1 MFFIGQNPEFL
12 GLPTTVSQEEDFM
25 LPFIKEN
32 LADANIDYNNGIMGT
47 YIFTQDNCEILQP
60 PHLDY
65 PIETI
70 VDKKKN
76 WTLRTTKLALDNAL
90 PCY

>member
-1 MFFIGQNPEFL
+1 
-12 GLPTTVSQEEDFM
+12 M

-32 LADANIDYNNGIMGT
+32 LADVNIDYNNGIMGT
-47 YIFTQDNCEILQP
+47 YIFTQDYCEILQP

-70 VDKKKN
+70 LDKN
-76 WTLRTTKLALDNAL
+76 TKTGLKEPQN
-90 PCY
+90 